1 MRVRFPDHMIIQA
14 TFKGTDKAEDLYSF
28 VQSALRY
35 PEKPFYL
42 YISPPV
48 RKISPNAGRL
58 VLDLQFTHRTLVNF
72 SWEGAVSFKE
82 PALNDAYLA
91 QAKAIQVERSQLEI
105 WGGSDE
111 EQEKEK
117 GGKKW
122 GNSGGGGI
130 GGVAGKLPKW
140 LKLGGKK

>member
-1 MRVRFPDHMIIQA
+1 MRVRFPDHMIIQT
-14 TFKGTDKAEDLYSF
+14 TFKGTDRAEDLYSF
-28 VQSALRY
+28 VRSALRY
-35 PEKPFYL
+35 PDKPFYL

-58 VLDLQFTHRTLVNF
+58 AHDLQFTHRTLVNF
-72 SWEGAVSFKE
+72 SWEETVPIKE
-82 PALNDAYLA
+82 PALNDVYLA

-105 WGGSDE
+105 EGGVDE
-111 EQEKEK
+111 EQEDK

-122 GNSGGGGI
+122 GKSGD
-130 GGVAGKLPKW
+130 GGVGGMAGRLPKW